1 MGKKVFKVFIWLF
14 YYYDYEWMVIGDNLD
29 VCILFSLILGIVIS
43 SDLWVNIVCYFFKC
57 VKKRSLSKRSL
68 RRI

>member
-1 MGKKVFKVFIWLF
+1 MGKKVFKVFIRLF

-43 SDLWVNIVCYFFKC
+43 SDL
-57 VKKRSLSKRSL
+57 
-68 RRI
+68 